1 MQWTTRVNEAYRT
14 LKSPVQRA
22 KYLLEMHGVD
32 VGFETNTQ
40 MPTDFLL
47 RQLELRETLA
57 GAKQP
62 AALDELLA
70 EVRRE
75 QRLLEQGIAQ
85 LIDGS
90 EGLRRGSGRGAQ
102 AHVPRQAR
110 RRDRPGLREG
120 RIVASA
126 ADLRAG
132 PVQPR
137 PTSTASRSASTSA
150 PPIRWSPRCA
160 AAWRPSC
167 RTSRGARCCPR
178 SCATC
183 RTAASRSATRRR
195 RGRRRTRRTASP
207 R

>member
-1 MQWTTRVNEAYRT
+1 MFGLAPAFALDAVSLERSYREIQSQIHPDRYAHAGDAERRASMQWTTRVNEAYRT

-22 KYLLEMHGVD
+22 KYLLEMNGVD

-90 EGLRRGSGRGAQ
+90 K
-102 AHVPRQAR
+102 
-110 RRDRPGLREG
+110 DY
-120 RIVASA
+120 
-126 ADLRAG
+126 
-132 PVQPR
+132 
-137 PTSTASRSASTSA
+137 
-150 PPIRWSPRCA
+150 A
-160 AAWRPSC
+160 AAAGEVRKLMFLDKL
-167 RTSRGARCCPR
+167 
-178 SCATC
+178 
-183 RTAASRSATRRR
+183 AAEIDVAYERIE
-195 RGRRRTRRTASP
+195 
-207 R
+207 